1 MYLLKDFN
9 STHYANIMKKSNN
22 CRYLIK
28 KNRVIK
34 LKKIGQH
41 MLPYFKCF
49 FARFYFLASFSSFF
63 FSISYAIGIATNSVE

>member
-9 STHYANIMKKSNN
+9 STQYANIMKKSNN
-22 CRYLIK
+22 CRFLIK
-28 KNRVIK
+28 KNRLIK
-34 LKKIGQH
+34 LKKIGQ
-41 MLPYFKCF
+41 LPYFKCF

>member
-9 STHYANIMKKSNN
+9 STQCANIMKKSNN

-34 LKKIGQH
+34 LKKIGQQL
-41 MLPYFKCF
+41 LP
-49 FARFYFLASFSSFF
+49 SF
-63 FSISYAIGIATNSVE
+63 

>member
-9 STHYANIMKKSNN
+9 STQYANIMKKSNN

-34 LKKIGQH
+34 LKKIGQQYCCPI
-41 MLPYFKCF
+41 LNV
-49 FARFYFLASFSSFF
+49 FLLDFIF
-63 FSISYAIGIATNSVE
+63 

>member
-9 STHYANIMKKSNN
+9 STQCANIMKKSNN

-34 LKKIGQH
+34 LKKIGQQIVA
-41 MLPYFKCF
+41 LF
-49 FARFYFLASFSSFF
+49 
-63 FSISYAIGIATNSVE
+63 

>member
-9 STHYANIMKKSNN
+9 NTQYANIMKKSNN

-34 LKKIGQH
+34 LKKNRAT
-41 MLPYFKCF
+41 KCSPILNVF
-49 FARFYFLASFSSFF
+49 C
-63 FSISYAIGIATNSVE
+63 